1 MLRHDAD
8 ETTSTLSVS
17 GLFVF
22 IGATPSTVWLD
33 GQLAVDKDGF
43 VLTGAD
49 VPVPQLESVEHSPL
63 LLSRRVGPV
72 FSASATTAAD
82 PSSGGDGHRRGLD
95 GCATGI
101 RSPPGYRRRDHGTCR
116 RQVASFA
123 SMRLRCA
130 AELWTD
136 QIGPLYPSTS
146 IRRAARRPA
155 TSADRVRGAPS
166 LRAEPNT
173 GARIAA
179 RAAAR
184 RPV

>member
-43 VLTGAD
+43 VLREAD
-49 VPVPQLESVEHSPL
+49 IPVPQLESVEHSPL

-72 FSASATTAAD
+72 SSASATTAAD
-82 PSSGGDGHRRGLD
+82 PSSGGDGRRRGLD
-95 GCATGI
+95 GSPPGI

-123 SMRLRCA
+123 SMRASGVRLNFGQARSVLCTRRLRYDA
-130 AELWTD
+130 QQD
-136 QIGPLYPSTS
+136 VPQRPL
-146 IRRAARRPA
+146 IAFGERRHCGRSRIQAR
-155 TSADRVRGAPS
+155 
-166 LRAEPNT
+166 E
-173 GARIAA
+173 
-179 RAAAR
+179 
-184 RPV
+184 